1 MISVDVTDISGETQP
16 DITQHIAKTRLNEK
30 TNQPILD
37 GGLSIS
43 PKSELEKLI
52 ALRAPGWCGSCF
64 GGLPPDS
71 GCCQSC
77 EDVRKAYM
85 DRGWAFND
93 PDAIDQVRDLPCI
106 RLLFAP
112 ADC

>member
-1 MISVDVTDISGETQP
+1 MLVLSLDVTDISGEAQH
-16 DITQHIAKTRLNEK
+16 DIQQHIIKKRLDEK
-30 TNQPILD
+30 TGQPIGE

-43 PKSELEKLI
+43 PKSELEKLVS
-52 ALRAPGWCGSCF
+52 LRDPNWCGSCY

-77 EDVRKAYM
+77 DDVRKAYM

-93 PDAIDQVRDLPCI
+93 PDGIDQVRDQP
-106 RLLFAP
+106 
-112 ADC
+112 